1 MMFDLLRFGLLIE
14 TRLMPYDHH
23 ENPVEERDCDMTQDQ
38 NEENKAIQDDE
49 PDQFETPVTTEDN
62 EPTEENAGETEE

>member
-1 MMFDLLRFGLLIE
+1 
-14 TRLMPYDHH
+14 
-23 ENPVEERDCDMTQDQ
+23 MTQDQ

-62 EPTEENAGETEE
+62 EPTEEVAEETKE